1 MEKTVLGCRL
11 RRWRGHRV
19 NECNADI
26 TPTSRRAKL
35 PAAWIPVLRNVLLLI
50 LTIAVGICCCCT
62 SGAPPG
68 ARAPSLPLAYRIAPP
83 QVCKYP
89 EESKCLVYENLPW
102 NEWNNPRL
110 IVTSAGI
117 KVLLPRSSS
126 SITVPPRSVGDVLE
140 KTEVAE
146 WPMGLIVMV
155 EISGVW
161 GRPEMLERDRSE
173 LLNTLSNHA
182 IRMVWGP
189 PSA

>member
-1 MEKTVLGCRL
+1 MAIFRQS
-11 RRWRGHRV
+11 
-19 NECNADI
+19 ADMLSSLLSGFPCCV
-26 TPTSRRAKL
+26 TFCC
-35 PAAWIPVLRNVLLLI
+35 WILA
-50 LTIAVGICCCCT
+50 IALGICCCCT
-62 SGAPPG
+62 SGAPPT
-68 ARAPSLPLAYRIAPP
+68 ALAPSLPLAYRIALP

-89 EESKCLVYENLPW
+89 EESKCLVYESVPW
-102 NEWNNPRL
+102 NEWKNFRL

-117 KVLLPRSSS
+117 KVLLPRSST

-146 WPMGLIVMV
+146 WPMGLIVIV

-161 GRPEMLERDRSE
+161 GGPGMLERDRSE